1 MKNLLKHKVLLGTV
15 IGVLLLGVL
24 VFLGLKIMNK
34 EYLELNVQDGD
45 IISYEYGTPITSI
58 NIEALCKGTI
68 LNTKGTPV
76 EYQIKGDVDYTVL
89 GKYEAEIIVSY
100 KDLEQKAD
108 VTIVVEDTLPPVIE
122 LISDP
127 NHYTNPTAQY
137 EEEGYV
143 ARDIHDGMLTDKVIR
158 EEKDGAII
166 YTVTDSSGNTATAER
181 VIVYK
186 DVIAPVIQLK
196 GETEVSL
203 NYGEDYVEPGYLA
216 TDECDGDISKSV
228 TVEGNVD
235 SKQYGEYTLVYK
247 VTDASGN
254 EGTVTRKV
262 IVTDT
267 FAPELTL
274 KGEVEIYIPIGG
286 TYTEPG
292 YTAFDNTEGDISSK
306 VEVSG
311 NVDTGKSGMHTITYS
326 VTDSFGN
333 QTSVNRKVYVYEK
346 QASSGEVNPGD
357 KVIYL
362 TFDDGPSKFTNQLL
376 DILDTYGVKAT
387 FFVSGQSSKY
397 RDLIGEI
404 YERGHTVGLH
414 TYSHKYNEIY
424 SSTDAYYKDLELI
437 HNIVY
442 EQTGEEPW
450 LIRFPGGTGNSI
462 SRRYCSGIM
471 TSISQGVTYRG
482 YLFCDWNVDS
492 QDAIG
497 TYSRSEIASNV
508 IQQIKGKNIAYVLQ
522 HDLYEE
528 SVEAVEEII
537 CWGLSNGYTFLP
549 LEKDSPMVHQTLQ
562 N

>member
-1 MKNLLKHKVLLGTV
+1 MKNLLKQKKLLIAV
-15 IGVLLLGVL
+15 IGVLFIGIL
-24 VFLGLKIMNK
+24 VFFGLQIINR
-34 EYLELNVQDGD
+34 EYLDLNVQDGD
-45 IISYEYGTPITSI
+45 TISYEYGTPLKTM
-58 NIEALCKGTI
+58 NIEALRKGTV
-68 LNTKGTPV
+68 LNKKGTPV
-76 EYQIKGDVDYTVL
+76 EYEIKGDVDYTVL
-89 GKYEAEIIVSY
+89 GKYQAKIIVSY
-100 KDLEQKAD
+100 KGMQKQAN
-108 VTIVVEDTLPPVIE
+108 VIIVVEDTLPPVIE
-122 LISDP
+122 LVSNP
-127 NHYTNPTAQY
+127 EHYTNPTAQY

-143 ARDIHDGMLTDKVIR
+143 ARDSHDGMLTDKVIR
-158 EEKDGAII
+158 EEKDGVVI
-166 YTVTDSSGNTATAER
+166 YTVTDSSGNTATMER
-181 VIVYK
+181 VILYR

-196 GETEVSL
+196 GEDKMQL
-203 NYGEDYVEPGYLA
+203 NVGDDYEEPGYTA

-235 SKQYGEYTLVYK
+235 SNRCGEYTLVYK

-254 EGTVTRKV
+254 EGTAIRKV
-262 IVTDT
+262 IVADIS
-267 FAPELTL
+267 APELTL
-274 KGEVEIYIPIGG
+274 KGETEIYIPLGG
-286 TYTEPG
+286 TYEEPG
-292 YTAFDNTEGDISSK
+292 YSAFDNIDGDITSK
-306 VEVSG
+306 VAVSQT
-311 NVDTGKSGMHTITYS
+311 VDTGKKGLHFITYS
-326 VTDSFGN
+326 VTDSNGN
-333 QTSVNRKVYVYEK
+333 QTSCTRTIYVFEK
-346 QASSGEVNPGD
+346 QANVGIVNPGD

-362 TFDDGPSKFTNQLL
+362 TFDDGPSQYTDQLL
-376 DILDTYGVKAT
+376 EILDTYGVKAT

-397 RDLIGEI
+397 RDSIGEI
-404 YERGHTVGLH
+404 YRRGHTVGLH

-442 EQTGEEPW
+442 KQTGEEPW

-462 SRRYCSGIM
+462 SKRYCSGIM

-508 IQQIKGKNIAYVLQ
+508 IQQVKGKNIAYVLQ

-549 LEKDSPMVHQTLQ
+549 LEKTSPMVHQTLK